1 VELVF
6 ASNNAHKLAEVRNIW
21 ADLPLRIYG
30 LSDLGL
36 ELEVVEDGRTFKE
49 NAFIKARAACRQS
62 ARPALADDSGL
73 EVDALEG
80 VPGIRSA
87 RFAGEQADA
96 KQNNQLLLERL
107 TGVPYEKRT
116 ARFRCVLALVIPG
129 GEEHCWEGVCEGL
142 IGFEEQGETGFG
154 YDPLFIIPA
163 YRQTL
168 AQLGPAIKNRISHR
182 ARALEQAHPFLLNWL
197 SGG

>member
-1 VELVF
+1 MELVF
-6 ASNNAHKLAEVRNIW
+6 ASNNAHKLAEVRKIW

-30 LSDLGL
+30 LSELGL
-36 ELEVVEDGRTFKE
+36 ELNIVEDGQSFKE
-49 NAFIKARAACRQS
+49 NALIKARAAATHS
-62 ARPALADDSGL
+62 VRPALADDSGL

-80 VPGIRSA
+80 APGIRSA
-87 RFAGEQADA
+87 RFAGEQADD

-107 TGVPYEKRT
+107 KGVPYEKRS
-116 ARFRCVLALVIPG
+116 ARFRCVLALVTLG
-129 GEEHCWEGVCEGL
+129 GEEYCWEGVCEGV

-163 YRQTL
+163 YQQTL